1 MRPWTVTK
9 EGLRLALRVT
19 PRARREAVG
28 SVVERPDGARLEV
41 AVNAAPEDGTA
52 NVAVVAL
59 LAKALGLAKG
69 DVRVIQGASS
79 RQKLVLIAG
88 DETALIGRL
97 EALLNAGGTPR

>member
-1 MRPWTVTK
+1 M
-9 EGLRLALRVT
+9 
-19 PRARREAVG
+19 
-28 SVVERPDGARLEV
+28 
-41 AVNAAPEDGTA
+41 NAAPEDGTA

-59 LAKALGLAKG
+59 LAKALGLGKG